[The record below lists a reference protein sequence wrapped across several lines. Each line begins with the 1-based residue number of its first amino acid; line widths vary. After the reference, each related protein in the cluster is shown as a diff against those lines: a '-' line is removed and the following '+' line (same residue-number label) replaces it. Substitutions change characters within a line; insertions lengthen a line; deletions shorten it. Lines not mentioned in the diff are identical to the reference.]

1 MNGSLQE
8 KARYIFDGL
17 KTAMMSCIPRY
28 FLSSEIISRSFT
40 AQFLDH
46 LTEFKFV
53 NSKFSWEDRF
63 KIIFDQKKP
72 RSRWSTINNVIDS
85 FNLIVNTLSERDKT
99 TFMDMLSKFFN
110 SLYFL
115 PSFTYASSIW
125 PEGKSP
131 FGRYLMLVMNPAHIS
146 NDSAHQ
152 HSDDVPVVHKNEIQ
166 IALNE
171 QHMLVM
177 NPAHIS
183 NDSAHQRSDDV
194 PVVHKNDIQIALDE
208 QQIGIFNILKQAST
222 VSDAVTEKFFCAKCK
237 VFQADNKRK
246 LRRHIEEYHFKFIIF
261 EGCHIYPTKLGT
273 LDCPVFGCT
282 QSGERSKEKFR
293 KHLSSHEKHQGN
305 TFQC

>member
-8 KARYIFDGL
+8 NARYIFDGL

-171 QHMLVM
+171 Q
-177 NPAHIS
+177 
-183 NDSAHQRSDDV
+183 
-194 PVVHKNDIQIALDE
+194 
-208 QQIGIFNILKQAST
+208 QIGIFNILKQAST